1 MNFFELSQFS
11 RFMAALQQ
19 EKIPAIKTTVF
30 YDKVTP
36 PPYRPVCGTVFK

>member
-1 MNFFELSQFS
+1 MNRKIS
-11 RFMAALQQ
+11 ALQQ

-36 PPYRPVCGTVFK
+36 PPYRPACGTVFK